1 MKIRYYLRGLGLGI
15 LVTAIFFMVSGKNSQ
30 TMSDEMIKAR
40 AKELGMTESGVL
52 SDLAVAE
59 EETVYESVP
68 EETEEVNSTEGI
80 SEENESQDV
89 TDVEEPVVESVEET
103 AEPEISV
110 VEESVEEE
118 TSVEE
123 SEEETVVE
131 TASQSSD
138 KTQETE
144 ANSESTENAASNTE
158 PVSVTVN
165 RGEGSDTVSRRLQE
179 LGLVA
184 DAYEYDR
191 YLMANGY
198 DKRIGAGEHV
208 IPVGATWEDIAKILC
223 NMK

>member
-15 LVTAIFFMVSGKNSQ
+15 LVTAIFFMVSGKNTQ

-40 AKELGMTESGVL
+40 AKELGMTERGVL
-52 SDLAVAE
+52 SELAVAE
-59 EETVYESVP
+59 EETVSVSVP
-68 EETEEVNSTEGI
+68 EETEESNIMEVL

-89 TDVEEPVVESVEET
+89 IDVEESVEEIV
-103 AEPEISV
+103 EPETSV

-131 TASQSSD
+131 VASQSSS
-138 KTQETE
+138 KPQETE
-144 ANSESTENAASNTE
+144 ADSEATENAASNTE
-158 PVSVTVN
+158 PVPVTVN

-208 IPVGATWEDIAKILC
+208 IPAGATWEDIAKILC

>member
-52 SDLAVAE
+52 SDLAVAD

-110 VEESVEEE
+110 VEEE

-144 ANSESTENAASNTE
+144 ANSESTENAASNIE

-208 IPVGATWEDIAKILC
+208 IPAGATWEDIAKILC

>member
-15 LVTAIFFMVSGKNSQ
+15 LVTAIFFMVSGKNNQ

-40 AKELGMTESGVL
+40 ARELGMTESGVL

-59 EETVYESVP
+59 EEETVSTP
-68 EETEEVNSTEGI
+68 EETEEVISTEEVLQETV
-80 SEENESQDV
+80 SEEV
-89 TDVEEPVVESVEET
+89 TDVEETVAET
-103 AEPEISV
+103 
-110 VEESVEEE
+110 VEEE
-118 TSVEE
+118 TISTEE
-123 SEEETVVE
+123 MTSEETSDEETTEEETTVE
-131 TASQSSD
+131 VASQSSS
-138 KTQETE
+138 KPQE
-144 ANSESTENAASNTE
+144 ADSETTDSASPNTE
-158 PVSVTVN
+158 PVSVAVN

-208 IPVGATWEDIAKILC
+208 IPAGATWEDIAKILC